1 MNTRFVKIFT
11 SSAVYDQ
18 HDEGIDP
25 QNGVRSKDRVRDQAE
40 VFTRPREVNAMLDL
54 IKPGPIEVTMSHLEP
69 SCGDGAFL
77 IEIIRRKLDWID
89 GHDDKDPDRVAAAAV
104 VALSTTCG
112 VDISVRNVMDAQ
124 ARILEAVASYLPE
137 GPWRDLGEAVVSSN
151 IVVGDFLKCCGT
163 DVTKEKVKGGFPRFV
178 PDPGARFSEII
189 RFVRVGISRSKDMI
203 LSTGTINGKEEIL
216 GAFSTPEDLTEQ
228 ILNLAECDESEMLG
242 QPDKV
247 EKVGRVG
254 TVSDA
259 ALDRLWCAIM
269 GHDGGKARVLSTA
282 NL

>member
-40 VFTRPREVNAMLDL
+40 VFTQPREVNAMLDL
-54 IKPGPIEVTMSHLEP
+54 IKTGPIEVTMSHFEP

-77 IEIIRRKLDWID
+77 IATIRRKLDWID

-112 VDISVRNVMDAQ
+112 IDISVRNVMDAQ

-137 GPWRDLGEAVVSSN
+137 GPWRDLGEAVISSN
-151 IVVGDFLKCCGT
+151 IVVGDFLKAIGSDT
-163 DVTKEKVKGGFPRFV
+163 SKKKVGGEFPRFV
-178 PDPGARFSEII
+178 PAPGARCSEII
-189 RFVRVGISRSKDMI
+189 RFVRVGISRSKNMI
-203 LSTGTINGKEEIL
+203 LSTGTIKGKEEIL
-216 GAFSTPEDLTEQ
+216 DAFSTPEDITEQ
-228 ILNLAECDESEMLG
+228 ILNLA
-242 QPDKV
+242 
-247 EKVGRVG
+247 
-254 TVSDA
+254 
-259 ALDRLWCAIM
+259 
-269 GHDGGKARVLSTA
+269 
-282 NL
+282 

>member
-18 HDEGIDP
+18 DEDGIDLK
-25 QNGVRSKDRVRDQAE
+25 NGVRSKDRVRDQAE

-54 IKPGPIEVTMSHLEP
+54 IKPGPIEVTVSHLEP

-77 IEIIRRKLDWID
+77 IEIIRRKLAWID
-89 GHDDKDPDRVAAAAV
+89 EHDDKDPCRVAAAAV

-124 ARILEAVASYLPE
+124 ARILEAVAPYLPE
-137 GPWRDLGEAVVSSN
+137 GPWRDLGEAVISSN
-151 IVVGDFLKCCGT
+151 IVVGDFLKAFGT
-163 DVTKEKVKGGFPRFV
+163 DISKKKVKGHSPRFV
-178 PDPGARFSEII
+178 PEPDARFSEVV
-189 RFVRVGISRSKDMI
+189 RFVRIGISRSKDMI
-203 LSTGTINGKEEIL
+203 LSTSTLGRESEIL
-216 GAFSTPEDLTEQ
+216 DAFSTPEDLTEQ

>member
-18 HDEGIDP
+18 DEEGIDL

-54 IKPGPIEVTMSHLEP
+54 IKPGPIEVTVSHLEP

-89 GHDDKDPDRVAAAAV
+89 GHDDKDPCRVAAAAV

-124 ARILEAVASYLPE
+124 ARILEAASPYLPE
-137 GPWRDLGEAVVSSN
+137 GPWRQLGEAIVSSN

-163 DVTKEKVKGGFPRFV
+163 DVTKKKVKGDLPRFV
-178 PDPGARFSEII
+178 PDPGARLSETI
-189 RFVRVGISRSKDMI
+189 RFVRIGISRSRDMI
-203 LSTGTINGKEEIL
+203 LSTSTLGHESEIL
-216 GAFSTPEDLTEQ
+216 DVFSAPEDLTEQ

-242 QPDKV
+242 QPEKV

-254 TVSDA
+254 KASDA
-259 ALDRLWCAIM
+259 ALDRLWCEIM
-269 GHDGGKARVLSTA
+269 GQDGSKARVLSTA